1 MKYISTIIISLL
13 ILAGTYQNSN
23 AQCNDYAKNVCK
35 ELLKPYFH
43 DGNYNVAILSEG
55 EKAELYKTFYT
66 GQEYRIAICAQEPL
80 IGVEFVVKNED
91 GKFLYSNKQ
100 DNYSATWDFK
110 IDGTQQMIIS
120 LKVLEDNN
128 KKVKNKGCV
137 AIMFGLKD

>member
-1 MKYISTIIISLL
+1 MKYLSPIIISLL
-13 ILAGTYQNSN
+13 ILVGTWQNSN

-35 ELLKPYFH
+35 ELLKPYIH
-43 DGNYNVAILSEG
+43 DGNYNVAVLSEG

-66 GQEYRIAICAQEPL
+66 GQEYRVAICAQEPL
-80 IGVEFVVKNED
+80 IGVEFVIKNEV
-91 GKFLYSNKQ
+91 GKILYYNKH
-100 DNYSATWDFK
+100 DKYNSTWDFK

-120 LKVLEDNN
+120 IKVLEDNN